1 MNATLAED
9 SLTGQYAIT
18 VDALLSSRKN
28 GDLFQK
34 VDNVYEKT
42 RISLVPY
49 YAFAN
54 RGESD
59 MLVWLRYKD

>member
-1 MNATLAED
+1 MNETTFIYNGV
-9 SLTGQYAIT
+9 SVKKIT
-18 VDALLSSRKN
+18 VDALVSAPQT
-28 GDLFQK
+28 GGLFQK

-42 RISLVPY
+42 RIRMIPY
-49 YAFAN
+49 FAFAN